1 MVNALQALIEQQRTL
16 DQRELEGEEE
26 ASAALDRRETNFQA
40 IDHLEQAI
48 AHVRASNTR
57 DAVVQVL
64 IATGRTLSLEQDS
77 CPRPLARQLD
87 LVSRLLRSALPILAQ
102 QADVDLEACGGSHYG
117 LWDTPARTMPRQGM
131 TDDEPLSQDAPTEDG
146 RAD

>member
-1 MVNALQALIEQQRTL
+1 MVNALQALIEQQRAL
-16 DQRELEGEEE
+16 DQRELEWEEE
-26 ASAALDRRETNFQA
+26 ASAALERRETNFEA

-57 DAVVQVL
+57 DAMVQVL

-77 CPRPLARQLD
+77 CPRPVAKQLD

-102 QADVDLEACGGSHYG
+102 QADVDLETFGGSHYG
-117 LWDTPARTMPRQGM
+117 LWDTRARTMPRQGAS
-131 TDDEPLSQDAPTEDG
+131 DHEPSSQHAPPEDG
-146 RAD
+146 GAD